1 MNLKKYNLT
10 AIHTDCGPIFMKN
23 GQTFFHS
30 LLLMTSQLVD
40 FDEESLDFLEEEIKS
55 IYGLDVNNK
64 DSLQEE
70 GLVTEYEDTHR
81 FRVWSDGVRQYL
93 SSNDKEKAYIFA
105 RVLEHLVSKNGSF
118 KYSSKEISLNILGP
132 EVNDFDI
139 VLGTEN
145 NLYFY
150 AKQNLKC

>member
-1 MNLKKYNLT
+1 
-10 AIHTDCGPIFMKN
+10 
-23 GQTFFHS
+23 
-30 LLLMTSQLVD
+30 VD
-40 FDEESLDFLEEEIKS
+40 FDEESLVLLGEKIKS
-55 IYGLDVNNK
+55 IYGLDVNDK
-64 DSLQEE
+64 DSLEEE
-70 GLVTEYEDTHR
+70 GLVTKYEDTHR
-81 FRVWSDGVRQYL
+81 FRVWSDGIRQYL
-93 SSNDKEKAYIFA
+93 SSNDKGKAYIFA

-150 AKQNLKC
+150 AKQNSKC

>member
-1 MNLKKYNLT
+1 MSLKKYNLT
-10 AIHTDCGPIFMKN
+10 AIHTDCGPIFMKT
-23 GQTFFHS
+23 GQDLFQS

-40 FDEESLDFLEEEIKS
+40 FDEESLVLLGEKIKS
-55 IYGLDVNNK
+55 IYGLDVNDK
-64 DSLQEE
+64 DSLEEE
-70 GLVTEYEDTHR
+70 GLVTKYEDTHR